1 MQTARDKIRELR
13 ALHEDGLLSLQ
24 EFDRRKNAILDAEYA
39 PPGGA
44 AASAPSHAPTRQG
57 TELGLMT
64 GQEIGP
70 QHRRYRLERLIGM
83 GGKILSAT
91 VSLWP
96 SSAWVARSVACHTWP
111 MPPMP
116 INRSSR

>member
-44 AASAPSHAPTRQG
+44 AAPISIPRQAPSLA
-57 TELGLMT
+57 
-64 GQEIGP
+64 
-70 QHRRYRLERLIGM
+70 
-83 GGKILSAT
+83 
-91 VSLWP
+91 
-96 SSAWVARSVACHTWP
+96 
-111 MPPMP
+111 
-116 INRSSR
+116 